1 MGDLIIKILEDIKQ
15 HLFVYLFIFL
25 AVVYGLIFGQGIVG
39 LVLFSLAI
47 GILLGQE
54 MPK

>member
-1 MGDLIIKILEDIKQ
+1 MRELIIKILEDISK
-15 HLFVYLFIFL
+15 HIFVYLFIFL

-54 MPK
+54 MSK